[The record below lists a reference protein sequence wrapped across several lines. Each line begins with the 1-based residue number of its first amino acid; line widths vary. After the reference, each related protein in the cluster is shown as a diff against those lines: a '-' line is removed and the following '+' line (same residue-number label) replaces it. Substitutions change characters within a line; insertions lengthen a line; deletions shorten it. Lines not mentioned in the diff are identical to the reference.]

1 MEQLWHPA
9 GLQRPGRNEQPVSLM
24 QRQRSLL
31 AATEHTDQFEI
42 QYPRCCHAYV
52 PNLSISSSPYIRTH
66 ANLYTVCNTC
76 TYALCCLG
84 LFLVCGLEPHLVSI

>member
-1 MEQLWHPA
+1 MEQLCDPA

-42 QYPRCCHAYV
+42 RIPDAAMHTYVRTQSQYK
-52 PNLSISSSPYIRTH
+52 
-66 ANLYTVCNTC
+66 
-76 TYALCCLG
+76 
-84 LFLVCGLEPHLVSI
+84 